1 MSSSSSSSFHY
12 NYTIFYKLQRE
23 ISQNRSN
30 RKRRKVEKESS
41 AKVAKVIV
49 KSSVGLVIRISD
61 GKNIAGSLK
70 GQLRELRLNNKY
82 EAKFVKLDEEAL
94 RK

>member
-1 MSSSSSSSFHY
+1 M
-12 NYTIFYKLQRE
+12 
-23 ISQNRSN
+23 
-30 RKRRKVEKESS
+30 
-41 AKVAKVIV
+41 AKVIV

-94 RK
+94 SEYFTYIYCIDLQLLVIHILIHL